1 MSENNIEDEIE
12 KLKQKNKE
20 ILGDIE
26 KNVDESTKEL
36 KKLIKNNPL
45 IAVGAAFVVGFLV
58 GRVVTKKD

>member
-1 MSENNIEDEIE
+1 MSEHNIEDEIE

-26 KNVDESTKEL
+26 RNVDESTKEL